1 LLSSSGLN
9 ILTREV
15 LCRTEFEVVDDC
27 PLVPSLDDD
36 DDKGDEALDDREGGL
51 EDLPALVFDEDAW
64 DVGVGVDG

>member
-1 LLSSSGLN
+1 MLSSSGLN

-15 LCRTEFEVVDDC
+15 LCKTELADDC

-36 DDKGDEALDDREGGL
+36 EDKGDEAVDDREGGL
-51 EDLPALVFDEDAW
+51 EDPPALVRDEDFW